1 MGFLFVLVLLV
12 GIIFMILPFL
22 ETAPAPSSAPTVQ
35 ARPRPQIFTSNPL
48 TTLVNR
54 IVKAIQS
61 QWNRNRHDQQL
72 AMAQQAKEQPR
83 YSKAGYRADLMH
95 SLPGDGTP
103 AQEIDLPQDD
113 TSDGNW
119 LIGPQTSPEDM
130 AAKGMHEVNITDE
143 PAPSANPTDIPLP
156 QEVLSAAGTNS
167 LVENKGKN
175 PSALMKAP
183 NNPQISVPTVQT
195 SSEKRVPLQKT
206 TSAVALANLKDIL
219 YPEQRAEKLVRNA
232 AEVKWGM
239 LPDTEENRLA
249 KADFIKTKTRE
260 VTKEIRRLQAEDLE
274 RILSEDP
281 TIAEEERP
289 DYLSEYLQA
298 CAEEGVEVEKHS
310 VSFVVKD
317 KDDLYVV
324 QTTTTDLAE
333 QIKNNPYQSS
343 PDVKNKIEKF
353 FAAGTTLA
361 GNIILDG
368 LPPETDEEKVE
379 EEIEER
385 TSSSGKE
392 DSKEKGAG
400 SSSAKGKG
408 GDEKLTPSA
417 RGKGSSTKVKNG
429 GKDGGS
435 SSSGTDT
442 PAGSE
447 ETGQAQGNGTPYIW
461 KLTDSTQKSKTLLDL
476 LTAHATPWAGV
487 IAEKNGG
494 RTFISSKKGTPSQV
508 K

>member
-1 MGFLFVLVLLV
+1 MRKLMGFLFVLVLLV
-12 GIIFMILPFL
+12 GIIFLILPFL
-22 ETAPAPSSAPTVQ
+22 ETTTAPSSAPTVQ

-61 QWNRNRHDQQL
+61 QWSRNRHNQQL

-83 YSKAGYRADLMH
+83 YSKADYRADLMH

-143 PAPSANPTDIPLP
+143 PAQSANPTDIPLP
-156 QEVLSAAGTNS
+156 QEVLFTTGKNS
-167 LVENKGKN
+167 LIENERKT
-175 PSALMKAP
+175 PSSLTLAT
-183 NNPQISVPTVQT
+183 NNPQISLPTVQS
-195 SSEKRVPLQKT
+195 SSEGNVPPQKT
-206 TSAVALANLKDIL
+206 KSAVALANLMDVL
-219 YPEQRAEKLVRNA
+219 YPEKRAEKLVRNA

-239 LPDTEENRLA
+239 LPDTEESRLA
-249 KADFIKTKTRE
+249 KVDFIKTKTRE

-333 QIKNNPYQSS
+333 QIKNNPYQDTRPNVGKEVVADYTTIARLGFLAAPIAFYEKRVSEE
-343 PDVKNKIEKF
+343 PPFTKEDVAE
-353 FAAGTTLA
+353 TLTLA
-361 GNIILDG
+361 RKRISEKL
-368 LPPETDEEKVE
+368 LSETDEEKIE
-379 EEIEER
+379 EE
-385 TSSSGKE
+385 
-392 DSKEKGAG
+392 DSN
-400 SSSAKGKG
+400 
-408 GDEKLTPSA
+408 TPP
-417 RGKGSSTKVKNG
+417 
-429 GKDGGS
+429 
-435 SSSGTDT
+435 SGTGN
-442 PAGSE
+442 AAYSE
-447 ETGQAQGNGTPYIW
+447 KTDEPMGNGTPYIW
-461 KLTDSTQKSKTLLDL
+461 KLPDPKQTSPKLIDL
-476 LTAHATPWAGV
+476 LTDPAKQWAGV
-487 IAEKNGG
+487 IAAKNGG
-494 RTFISSKKGTPSQV
+494 LTFISSKKGTPSQV

>member
-1 MGFLFVLVLLV
+1 MRKLIGLLFVLVLLV
-12 GIIFMILPFL
+12 GIIFLILPFL

-72 AMAQQAKEQPR
+72 AMAQQAKEQSHS
-83 YSKAGYRADLMH
+83 SKADYRADLMH

-103 AQEIDLPQDD
+103 AHEIDLPQDD

-143 PAPSANPTDIPLP
+143 PAQSANPTDIPLP

-167 LVENKGKN
+167 LVENKGEN

-195 SSEKRVPLQKT
+195 SSEKRVPPQKT
-206 TSAVALANLKDIL
+206 KSAVALANLKDIL

-333 QIKNNPYQSS
+333 QIKNNPDQNTRPNVEYKTMKEVVAAAVI
-343 PDVKNKIEKF
+343 PDSNIMTKRFPSETGKEKS
-353 FAAGTTLA
+353 
-361 GNIILDG
+361 
-368 LPPETDEEKVE
+368 E
-379 EEIEER
+379 EEEES
-385 TSSSGKE
+385 TSSSGE
-392 DSKEKGAG
+392 ENSKEKGAG
-400 SSSAKGKG
+400 SSSAKGTGVENKDRTG
-408 GDEKLTPSA
+408 NAAYSEKTLKDPA
-417 RGKGSSTKVKNG
+417 KQPDVIAAVAAVVIAKKNG
-429 GKDGGS
+429 ERAS
-435 SSSGTDT
+435 T
-442 PAGSE
+442 P
-447 ETGQAQGNGTPYIW
+447 
-461 KLTDSTQKSKTLLDL
+461 
-476 LTAHATPWAGV
+476 
-487 IAEKNGG
+487 
-494 RTFISSKKGTPSQV
+494 SKKGTPPQV
-508 K
+508 E